1 MYNNRHKSIIA
12 TTFLASLFLPT
23 TVFAYI
29 GPGAGL
35 SVIGTVLA
43 LIAAF
48 FLAIVGFVWY
58 PVRRMLRRKHASEE
72 DRTDKAADTQEED
85 GPKTSPSTGK

>member
-1 MYNNRHKSIIA
+1 MQLAVLLSCM
-12 TTFLASLFLPT
+12 FLSVHAY
-23 TVFAYI
+23 AYI

-35 SVIGTVLA
+35 TAIGTVIA

-58 PVRRMLRRKHASEE
+58 PVKRLLRKNKSNPSKENASELTG
-72 DRTDKAADTQEED
+72 RN
-85 GPKTSPSTGK
+85 KTSDK